1 MGTIRQTIERIK
13 IERISDS
20 NDFVEMYVNPQ
31 RISIRQS
38 KVMQQVQTNTGW
50 IFQHWGYEPIVIS
63 YSGVTG
69 YIDHHSKDPYT
80 TNAYQAL
87 LKLKHFYEAPQK
99 QLQGMAADLNKISAE
114 VNTEL
119 SKLALRLHYRADT
132 YDGYLTRFE
141 FTEEESSP
149 WLWSYSMEFKAYSST
164 YSTSALSESSSL
176 SAFESEAKSRGLSQ
190 DSDLTGAVNL

>member
-13 IERISDS
+13 IERISDP

-69 YIDHHSKDPYT
+69 YIDHSENPYT
-80 TNAYQAL
+80 TNAYRAL

-164 YSTSALSESSSL
+164 YSPLSESSSL
-176 SAFESEAKSRGLSQ
+176 KDYEGEARNRGLSQ
-190 DSDLTGAVNL
+190 DSDLTGAVNLQ

>member
-1 MGTIRQTIERIK
+1 MGTSRQTIERIK
-13 IERISDS
+13 IERASNP
-20 NDFVEMYVNPQ
+20 NDFVKMHVNPQ

-69 YIDHHSKDPYT
+69 YIDHSRNPYA

-132 YDGYLTRFE
+132 YEGYLTRFE

-164 YSTSALSESSSL
+164 YSASPESSFL
-176 SAFESEAKSRGLSQ
+176 NTFVCEARDRGLSQ
-190 DSDLTGAVNL
+190 DLDLTGAVNL